1 MGAATGGNPVSINL
15 QVTSLMSRLAAYHA
29 AYLDAS
35 GDEKLSEEEREAI
48 EGAIDALD
56 HLDDV
61 WRG

>member
-1 MGAATGGNPVSINL
+1 MSIDL

-29 AYLDAS
+29 AYLEAEDE
-35 GDEKLSEEEREAI
+35 DEKLSEEESKAI
-48 EGAIDALD
+48 QEAIDALD